1 MQSKASIVGIG
12 GEWAKR
18 SPPLQF
24 SCCPSFPAN
33 YRPTMLHFTIT
44 FKTATGKPVIRQDVH
59 CETLENA
66 MTLSMNYCCA
76 HTDVWQAEI
85 ENKVGCVLRICVGA
99 QHKPCG
105 AFMQSKIKR
114 VLRSEKVC
122 KTDVQLKLF

>member
-1 MQSKASIVGIG
+1 
-12 GEWAKR
+12 
-18 SPPLQF
+18 
-24 SCCPSFPAN
+24 
-33 YRPTMLHFTIT
+33 MLHFTIT

-105 AFMQSKIKR
+105 AYMRSKIRR